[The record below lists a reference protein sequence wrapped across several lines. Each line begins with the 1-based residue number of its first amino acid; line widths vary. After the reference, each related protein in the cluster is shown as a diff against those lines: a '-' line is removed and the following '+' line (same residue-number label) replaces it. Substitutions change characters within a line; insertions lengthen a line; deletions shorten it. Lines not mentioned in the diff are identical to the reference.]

1 MPEGQEG
8 MPNIEGSNRPISPEG
23 GQNVEKPI
31 SEFSFKEAWARRQKL
46 TRQKETASG
55 DVLAKIETDIAEV
68 KRREDLLVGEVE
80 QEGGLMGLDQ
90 ELGILRDI
98 LNAGQLS
105 PIDIHDAL
113 KIAPQLDNLAG
124 IDFSDSHA
132 GIREWYYR
140 KNIDEITDDL
150 RQKGKS
156 PVPPKK
162 ATTTMSS
169 GFEESGLALSSEK
182 QEQLLQVR
190 SLLDQIEKSNR
201 DSHDLAITSWVR
213 YLETSLDKMDPEVAI
228 EVRARLIAHDS
239 SELIKQA
246 SGWIARESE
255 KVGYGLSVGS
265 AAAEADK
272 RRHSLDRET
281 IDLLLKKGLPG
292 FKISEAWD
300 WIQEANFIY
309 PKLIFLVNQARE
321 QEIRD
326 LVGNRLTDTEVDG
339 LIQRLREKNRPAY
352 LEDSDKNMLI
362 SKGINIDMIPNLY
375 SIRTREQDIR
385 NLVGNRLTD
394 TEMDG
399 LIQRLREKNRPAYL
413 EDSDKNMLISKGIK
427 LEDLPDYYQ
436 VEGNGFELRD
446 DEISAGIVPTNYYT
460 DSNGERKRAV
470 EDYIIGVLGGD
481 DNAKKSFQLA
491 EKLTVASLETSV
503 FNRTSTTGNDQLA
516 EVIGLKGWRAGREKT
531 GRARG
536 PQIHEGAIEGFGT
549 SWLRLQTKGADVEK
563 PVFSK
568 NINAGMI
575 REGSWA
581 YYCTVTVTRYHMLRE
596 LLLDTAPKP
605 SSIDKKMLQQAVVYF
620 NTADNPET
628 GKKCGPKKLR
638 VLWLLG
644 VVDSALSNIDL
655 EWTAEDFAK
664 LERAATKEVLSPDA
678 GTFVTSEQ
686 WNYLKRITGYTGR
699 IARIAIKRAGKS
711 FVEGVFSSGA
721 SSGGKRRK

>member
-1 MPEGQEG
+1 
-8 MPNIEGSNRPISPEG
+8 
-23 GQNVEKPI
+23 
-31 SEFSFKEAWARRQKL
+31 
-46 TRQKETASG
+46 
-55 DVLAKIETDIAEV
+55 
-68 KRREDLLVGEVE
+68 
-80 QEGGLMGLDQ
+80 
-90 ELGILRDI
+90 
-98 LNAGQLS
+98 
-105 PIDIHDAL
+105 
-113 KIAPQLDNLAG
+113 
-124 IDFSDSHA
+124 
-132 GIREWYYR
+132 
-140 KNIDEITDDL
+140 
-150 RQKGKS
+150 
-156 PVPPKK
+156 
-162 ATTTMSS
+162 
-169 GFEESGLALSSEK
+169 
-182 QEQLLQVR
+182 
-190 SLLDQIEKSNR
+190 
-201 DSHDLAITSWVR
+201 
-213 YLETSLDKMDPEVAI
+213 
-228 EVRARLIAHDS
+228 
-239 SELIKQA
+239 
-246 SGWIARESE
+246 
-255 KVGYGLSVGS
+255 
-265 AAAEADK
+265 
-272 RRHSLDRET
+272 
-281 IDLLLKKGLPG
+281 
-292 FKISEAWD
+292 
-300 WIQEANFIY
+300 
-309 PKLIFLVNQARE
+309 
-321 QEIRD
+321 
-326 LVGNRLTDTEVDG
+326 
-339 LIQRLREKNRPAY
+339 
-352 LEDSDKNMLI
+352 
-362 SKGINIDMIPNLY
+362 
-375 SIRTREQDIR
+375 
-385 NLVGNRLTD
+385 
-394 TEMDG
+394 
-399 LIQRLREKNRPAYL
+399 
-413 EDSDKNMLISKGIK
+413 MLISKGIK